1 MAAASPVEPEPSEVT
16 HCCTREPTRDILII
30 RSLERDDSLDRAER
44 KIRKLRDKAE
54 KLRQAGNLKKALDI
68 YHELEKREPL
78 EPRWPHL
85 AGEAHKRFGQ
95 INDSVEHFTKAA
107 ELYNQKGFDVK
118 CVAMCKVLLAMDPLN
133 ETGNRLLEA
142 VSGDSRPKFQL
153 PQDPP
158 PRSHSQAALAATGGM
173 ELQAPPTATQAAPAP
188 PSRVPHAQGEP
199 PLDIPSLAPP
209 PSPKRTNAKETSPKE
224 LQALNLSDLEDL
236 LDGDAT
242 PARPPPPPVA
252 TTPPRI
258 PAPARPAPGGARS
271 VPPRTPNPPL
281 VSKPP
286 RPDKPQGSTMGKFS
300 ESLDIAIEVEV
311 EVEELDNAAAQQSSG
326 ADELVVTDNTFME
339 SLATSQ
345 AEHTSAPRKHP
356 TLEPDAPLA
365 SLELEDIMPGT
376 RRKPSGPIGRK
387 PTEELFEV
395 DIADIEEIHDLE
407 NDSDPAGIDDEYH
420 KAVTTKGNQPE
431 TTPPGL
437 FKKLGIDAMKSLVA
451 QMSYLEKQPGD
462 VIVRQGEVGGS
473 LYVIIR
479 GEVSIIREIDGQR
492 MHVATLGDGEFF
504 GEMALLTDT
513 PRVAS
518 VEAVTTVEMFEV
530 SRDTLRRLI
539 QEYPQV
545 VPVLIGFLKDRLLEI
560 FVMTSDLLRPVP
572 EAKRWVLA
580 RKFKLYEIKE
590 GKVILK
596 EGKPSGG
603 LMIFL
608 AGTAKATRERKGST
622 VVLGELQPG
631 SLVGEISLLT
641 GGPAVATVTA
651 TSKAWLLAISQ
662 RQWKTLTNAFPQMR
676 QYVERLAAKRRQ
688 QNAAVISGGATY
700 TSQTLRLV

>member
-1 MAAASPVEPEPSEVT
+1 M
-16 HCCTREPTRDILII
+16 
-30 RSLERDDSLDRAER
+30 DRADR

-68 YHELEKREPL
+68 YHELEKREPH

-85 AGEAHKRFGQ
+85 AGEAHKRFGE
-95 INDSVEHFTKAA
+95 IHDSVEHFTNAA
-107 ELYNQKGFDVK
+107 NLYNKKGFDVK

-142 VSGDSRPKFQL
+142 VSGDHRPKFSM

-158 PRSHSQAALAATGGM
+158 PRSASQIALDATGGQ
-173 ELQAPPTATQAAPAP
+173 ELVEPPTAARVAPSFPAKVPPTPGPPPQTTPAP
-188 PSRVPHAQGEP
+188 GR
-199 PLDIPSLAPP
+199 
-209 PSPKRTNAKETSPKE
+209 SPAKETSPKE

-236 LDGDAT
+236 LDSDAS
-242 PARPPPPPVA
+242 PAAGPPPVPMV

-258 PAPARPAPGGARS
+258 PAPARPAPG
-271 VPPRTPNPPL
+271 VPKTKPAAVVSPL
-281 VSKPP
+281 VDTPP
-286 RPDKPQGSTMGKFS
+286 RPDRPPGPTIGRFTD
-300 ESLDIAIEVEV
+300 SLDIAI
-311 EVEELDNAAAQQSSG
+311 EVEELDNAAAQRSLSKQSTD
-326 ADELVVTDNTFME
+326 DELVVTDNTFME
-339 SLATSQ
+339 SLATSK
-345 AEHTSAPRKHP
+345 AEPTSAPRKHP

-376 RRKPSGPIGRK
+376 RRKPSGHLGRK

-395 DIADIEEIHDLE
+395 DIADIEEIQDIE
-407 NDSDPAGIDDEYH
+407 EVGGPANTGDAPQ
-420 KAVTTKGNQPE
+420 KAGATAKNQPE

-451 QMSYLEKQPGD
+451 QMSYLEKQPGE
-462 VIVRQGEVGGS
+462 VIVRQGDVGGS
-473 LYVIIR
+473 LFVIIR
-479 GEVSIIREIDGQR
+479 GQVNIIRETGGQR
-492 MHVATLGDGEFF
+492 MHVATLDDGEFF

-518 VEAVTTVEMFEV
+518 VEAVTTVEMFEL

-539 QEYPQV
+539 QEFPQV

-560 FVMTSDLLRPVP
+560 FVKTSDLLRPVP
-572 EAKRWVLA
+572 EAKRWTLA

-590 GKVILK
+590 GKIILK

-608 AGTAKATRERKGST
+608 AGTAQATRERKGTS

-641 GGPAVATVTA
+641 GGPAVATITA
-651 TSKAWLLAISQ
+651 TSKAWLLAISG
-662 RQWKTLTNAFPQMR
+662 RQWKALTKGFPQMR
-676 QYVERLAAKRRQ
+676 EYVERLAAQRRQ

>member
-1 MAAASPVEPEPSEVT
+1 M
-16 HCCTREPTRDILII
+16 
-30 RSLERDDSLDRAER
+30 DRADR

-68 YHELEKREPL
+68 YHELEKRDPN

-85 AGEAHKRFGQ
+85 AGEAHKRFGHV
-95 INDSVEHFTKAA
+95 NDSVGHFTRAA
-107 ELYNQKGFDVK
+107 ELYNKKGFDVK

-142 VSGDSRPKFQL
+142 VSGDARPKFSM
-153 PQDPP
+153 PPEAP
-158 PRSHSQAALAATGGM
+158 PRTHSDAALAATGGP
-173 ELQAPPTATQAAPAP
+173 EILLAPTTPSPAPAP
-188 PSRVPHAQGEP
+188 FTTPA
-199 PLDIPSLAPP
+199 
-209 PSPKRTNAKETSPKE
+209 PSPGRSPAKETSPKE
-224 LQALNLSDLEDL
+224 LQALNLSDLEEL
-236 LDGDAT
+236 LDEDAVPT
-242 PARPPPPPVA
+242 GPPPPPVP

-258 PAPARPAPGGARS
+258 PAPAKAVPKLATSRPPSAPPK
-271 VPPRTPNPPL
+271 VL
-281 VSKPP
+281 VDTPP
-286 RPDKPQGSTMGKFS
+286 RPDQPAGPRIGKFT
-300 ESLDIAIEVEV
+300 ESLDIAIEI
-311 EVEELDNAAAQQSSG
+311 EELENAAAGRSV
-326 ADELVVTDNTFME
+326 ADASADDGDMVVTNNTFME
-339 SLATSQ
+339 SLATSK
-345 AEHTSAPRKHP
+345 AEHTTGPRKHP
-356 TLEPDAPLA
+356 TLKPDAPLE

-376 RRKPSGPIGRK
+376 HRKPSGPVGRK
-387 PTEELFEV
+387 STDELFEV
-395 DIADIEEIHDLE
+395 DIADIEEIHDIE
-407 NDSDPAGIDDEYH
+407 QVPGPATSTDEYRAADSSS
-420 KAVTTKGNQPE
+420 KDQPE
-431 TTPPGL
+431 AKPPGL

-451 QMSYLEKQPGD
+451 QMSYLEKKPGD
-462 VIVRQGEVGGS
+462 VIVRQGDVGGS

-479 GEVSIIREIDGQR
+479 GEVAIIRETHGQR
-492 MHVATLGDGEFF
+492 MEVATLGDGEFF

-518 VEAVTTVEMFEV
+518 VEAVTTVEMFEL

-539 QEYPQV
+539 QEFPQV

-560 FVMTSDLLRPVP
+560 FVKTSDLLRPVP

-608 AGTAKATRERKGST
+608 AGTAVATRRRKDET

-651 TSKAWLLAISQ
+651 KSKAWLLVISQ
-662 RQWKTLTNAFPQMR
+662 RQWKALTRGFPQMR
-676 QYVERLAAKRRQ
+676 EYVERLAAKRRQ
-688 QNAAVISGGATY
+688 QNAAIIAGGATY

>member
-1 MAAASPVEPEPSEVT
+1 MLRSGA
-16 HCCTREPTRDILII
+16 TRDSVLF
-30 RSLERDDSLDRAER
+30 RSNQRDKSLDRADR

-68 YHELEKREPL
+68 YHELEKREPS

-95 INDSVEHFTKAA
+95 INDSVEHFTRAA
-107 ELYNQKGFDVK
+107 ELYNKIGFDVK

-142 VSGDSRPKFQL
+142 VSGSKKPTF
-153 PQDPP
+153 PMPEDPP
-158 PRSHSQAALAATGGM
+158 LPRTHSQGALAATGGV
-173 ELQAPPTATQAAPAP
+173 ELSAPAP
-188 PSRVPHAQGEP
+188 VAQPPAAAQPAQAPEP
-199 PLDIPSLAPP
+199 PPATQRQP
-209 PSPKRTNAKETSPKE
+209 AKETSPKE
-224 LQALNLSDLEDL
+224 LQALNLSDLEEL
-236 LDGDAT
+236 LDEDAA
-242 PARPPPPPVA
+242 PAGPPPPPVPTA
-252 TTPPRI
+252 PPRI
-258 PAPARPAPGGARS
+258 PAPAKPQGGMSAPAPS
-271 VPPRTPNPPL
+271 VPPKPL
-281 VSKPP
+281 VDAPP
-286 RPDKPQGSTMGKFS
+286 RPDPSRIPRVGKFT
-300 ESLDIAIEVEV
+300 ESLDISIEVE
-311 EVEELDNAAAQQSSG
+311 EFQAAAAERAAQQANG
-326 ADELVVTDNTFME
+326 NEDDGLVVTDNNTFME

-345 AEHTSAPRKHP
+345 AKHTNPRKNP
-356 TLEPDAPLA
+356 TLEPDAPLE

-376 RRKPSGPIGRK
+376 HRKPSGPLGRK
-387 PTEELFEV
+387 STEELFEV
-395 DIADIEEIHDLE
+395 DIADIEEIE
-407 NDSDPAGIDDEYH
+407 EIEEVRGPAAEQAES
-420 KAVTTKGNQPE
+420 KATKAAPKERPE

-451 QMSYLEKQPGD
+451 QMSYLEKQPGEI
-462 VIVRQGEVGGS
+462 IVQQGDVGGS

-479 GEVSIIREIDGQR
+479 GEVSIVREANGQR
-492 MHVATLGDGEFF
+492 MHVATLTDGEFF

-518 VEAVTTVEMFEV
+518 VEAVTTTEMFEV

-539 QEYPQV
+539 QEFPQV

-560 FVMTSDLLRPVP
+560 FVKTSDLLRPVP

-608 AGTAKATRERKGST
+608 AGTAVATRQRKGKT
-622 VVLGELQPG
+622 VVLGELHPG

-641 GGPAVATVTA
+641 GGPAVATVRA
-651 TSKAWLLAISQ
+651 KSKAWLLAISQ
-662 RQWKTLTNAFPQMR
+662 KQFKTLTNAFPQMR
-676 QYVERLAAKRRQ
+676 EYVERLAAKRREE
-688 QNAAVISGGATY
+688 NAAVIAGGATY